1 MQGVLCRDGT
11 LSRLVLA
18 FSREAGPL
26 TPPEYTGYVQSA
38 LVAEAAL
45 LDEQVLSHP
54 QARVFVCGYG
64 IAWPGEP
71 RSQTPLTRLSCALWV
86 AMGSSDAT
94 AMAAGVHTALTEV
107 LAKRL
112 GTAGAQ
118 AELQRMAAER
128 RYVRDIWS

>member
-1 MQGVLCRDGT
+1 MC
-11 LSRLVLA
+11 
-18 FSREAGPL
+18 
-26 TPPEYTGYVQSA
+26 
-38 LVAEAAL
+38 
-45 LDEQVLSHP
+45 
-54 QARVFVCGYG
+54 
-64 IAWPGEP
+64 
-71 RSQTPLTRLSCALWV
+71 
-86 AMGSSDAT
+86 SSDAT